1 MTDVSKVCEKTPESN
16 RPRTGAAAGV
26 PLPPLPLSPSRA
38 PGSPFEQLDS
48 DELDELMSPTLD
60 PERCPGP
67 SRGTPGGPFGIFN
80 PDGSRAVPAAR
91 RPARLPSCSSATSRK
106 LMIYRFDW
114 S

>member
-1 MTDVSKVCEKTPESN
+1 MKKKTRPGVRMHGLYRNPNNPFELWDDEGRPCLPMTIDDD
-16 RPRTGAAAGV
+16 
-26 PLPPLPLSPSRA
+26 SPSN
-38 PGSPFEQLDS
+38 GI
-48 DELDELMSPTLD
+48 
-60 PERCPGP
+60 
-67 SRGTPGGPFGIFN
+67 TPGPFGIFN